1 MLLLKFTEHPRTQL
15 QIFLTQFHFSPN
27 PLIQIIRGHGIPGQ
41 NAPARYT
48 LPAWKE
54 KTQISQAQFRS
65 KSGALCSRE
74 AEENEEENPR
84 TGNSGKDQET
94 TAGAI
99 SEGWF

>member
-1 MLLLKFTEHPRTQL
+1 M
-15 QIFLTQFHFSPN
+15 
-27 PLIQIIRGHGIPGQ
+27 PGQ

-65 KSGALCSRE
+65 KSGAPCSLE

-84 TGNSGKDQET
+84 TGNSGRDQET
-94 TAGAI
+94 AAGAI
-99 SEGWF
+99 SETWF